1 MPSAYTY
8 LRELQKKKSSD
19 VLRFLAR
26 IRMWQARMEPN
37 IKKLTRPSR
46 TEKARGLGYKRI
58 PGMSIVR
65 CAVRRGGRK
74 RPNSKGIVFGK
85 PKHQGITQLKF
96 KRSLRSTAEER
107 VGRVYANMRVL
118 NSYWVGQDTA
128 HTYFEIIL
136 VDPQHKTIRNNPR
149 YNWIVDPV
157 HKHRELR
164 GLTSAGRAGRGYR
177 KKGHRANKLK
187 GSSTRGNWKRRQYL
201 SLRRYR

>member
-74 RPNSKGIVFGK
+74 RPNSKGIVYGK
-85 PKHQGITQLKF
+85 PKHHGIHKVKAVRNLKSMAEARVVSSNCF
-96 KRSLRSTAEER
+96 YYFFEFVAWHWPSLC
-107 VGRVYANMRVL
+107 
-118 NSYWVGQDTA
+118 
-128 HTYFEIIL
+128 HF
-136 VDPQHKTIRNNPR
+136 NN
-149 YNWIVDPV
+149 
-157 HKHRELR
+157 
-164 GLTSAGRAGRGYR
+164 
-177 KKGHRANKLK
+177 
-187 GSSTRGNWKRRQYL
+187 QF
-201 SLRRYR
+201 SLC

>member
-1 MPSAYTY
+1 MILDPNTSSRPRATNKHQSSIILLLLIIIIHHPSQAYTY

-58 PGMSIVR
+58 PGMSVVR

-74 RPNSKGIVFGK
+74 RPNSKGIVYGK

-96 KRSLRSTAEER
+96 KRSLRSTAEVR
-107 VGRVYANMRVL
+107 
-118 NSYWVGQDTA
+118 
-128 HTYFEIIL
+128 F
-136 VDPQHKTIRNNPR
+136 
-149 YNWIVDPV
+149 
-157 HKHRELR
+157 
-164 GLTSAGRAGRGYR
+164 
-177 KKGHRANKLK
+177 
-187 GSSTRGNWKRRQYL
+187 L
-201 SLRRYR
+201 SLYVYSLSLFNASITFFERFSHQSNYKTGSNNTFRCNKVCGIRLSMRSLVKYASYIF

>member
-37 IKKLTRPSR
+37 IKKITRPSR

-58 PGMSIVR
+58 PGMSVVR

-74 RPNSKGIVFGK
+74 RPNSKGIAYGK

-118 NSYWVGQDTA
+118 NSYWVGQ
-128 HTYFEIIL
+128 
-136 VDPQHKTIRNNPR
+136 VR
-149 YNWIVDPV
+149 
-157 HKHRELR
+157 
-164 GLTSAGRAGRGYR
+164 S
-177 KKGHRANKLK
+177 
-187 GSSTRGNWKRRQYL
+187 L
-201 SLRRYR
+201 SLSLSPPLSLYLFPGSLRVFYLL

>member
-1 MPSAYTY
+1 MIKREFFVVLVNFVRFPFIITITIFFRINLYPPPPPTVYNPLQKSHWPISSQKNSIKTKMPSAYTY

-74 RPNSKGIVFGK
+74 RPNSKGIVYGK

-118 NSYWVGQDTA
+118 NSYWVGQVSL
-128 HTYFEIIL
+128 FNIRFFSLKIL
-136 VDPQHKTIRNNPR
+136 RVF
-149 YNWIVDPV
+149 
-157 HKHRELR
+157 
-164 GLTSAGRAGRGYR
+164 
-177 KKGHRANKLK
+177 
-187 GSSTRGNWKRRQYL
+187 YL
-201 SLRRYR
+201 L

>member
-74 RPNSKGIVFGK
+74 RPNSKGIVYGK

-118 NSYWVGQDTA
+118 NSYWVGQVSLFNIRFFSCVFVAYDFSIMKKTRFLPLLKKS
-128 HTYFEIIL
+128 TVSFFWIL
-136 VDPQHKTIRNNPR
+136 GDFILMV
-149 YNWIVDPV
+149 WM
-157 HKHRELR
+157 
-164 GLTSAGRAGRGYR
+164 
-177 KKGHRANKLK
+177 
-187 GSSTRGNWKRRQYL
+187 
-201 SLRRYR
+201 